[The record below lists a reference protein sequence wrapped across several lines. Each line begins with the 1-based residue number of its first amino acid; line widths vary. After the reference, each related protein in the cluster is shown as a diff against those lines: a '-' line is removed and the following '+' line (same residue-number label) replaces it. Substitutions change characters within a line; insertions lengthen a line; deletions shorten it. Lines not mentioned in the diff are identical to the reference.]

1 MTKQNIK
8 QVKMHTRS
16 RICTNS
22 WNESVTKDV
31 PWLNVS
37 GSWLDKLGFAIG
49 TKVNI
54 TMLDKKLIIE
64 PADLDSINNDV
75 DI

>member
-1 MTKQNIK
+1 M
-8 QVKMHTRS
+8 
-16 RICTNS
+16 
-22 WNESVTKDV
+22 TKDV

-64 PADLDSINNDV
+64 PADLNSISSDV